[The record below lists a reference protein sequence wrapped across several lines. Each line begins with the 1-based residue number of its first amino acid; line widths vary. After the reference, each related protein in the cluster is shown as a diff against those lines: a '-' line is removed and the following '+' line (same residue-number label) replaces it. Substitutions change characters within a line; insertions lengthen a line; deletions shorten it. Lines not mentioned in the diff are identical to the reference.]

1 MTLIDS
7 RVYTPRSVNALKD
20 ILLRVLTTRVAW
32 PILITIGLL
41 CTASIL
47 ALDLSSPARAEK
59 QRIWLLAG
67 GVVILVALLPHFHI
81 LGRIAYALYGVA
93 IALLIGVFFAPEVA
107 GTHRWYILPGEVQF
121 QPSEVAKIAFVLSL
135 AWYLRWRKNVRTL
148 SGLAVPFA
156 LALVPFVLILKEPDL
171 GTAMLFPLVLYAML
185 IAAGAR
191 LRHLVAIALFAAFVI
206 PGSYPFL
213 RPYQQQRVVS
223 FVKQVAGM
231 DDASHRAGSGYQQYQ
246 SLAAIGAGGTTGQGA
261 EAAQHFR
268 QGILPEAY
276 TDFIFSVIG
285 AQWGLGGCLLILLM
299 YLAFYM
305 ATVEIAGSTRD
316 TFGRLLVVGLSSM
329 ILFQATINM
338 YMTVGLGPVTGI
350 SLPFVSYGGSSLMA
364 SMLAAGLL
372 LNVSV
377 RRNFQSAAK

>member
-7 RVYTPRSVNALKD
+7 RVYTPTSVAGLKD

-32 PILITIGLL
+32 PILMTIGLL

-47 ALDLSSPARAEK
+47 ALQLSSPTRADK
-59 QRIWLLAG
+59 QQIWLLVG
-67 GVVILVALLPHFHI
+67 LGVILVSLLPHFHI
-81 LGRIAYALYGVA
+81 LGRIAYALYGAA
-93 IALLIGVFFAPEVA
+93 IVLLVGVFFAPEVA
-107 GTHRWYILPGEVQF
+107 GTHRWFVLPGDIQV
-121 QPSEVAKIAFVLSL
+121 QPSELAKIAFVLSL
-135 AWYLRWRKNVRTL
+135 AWYLRWRKNIRTL
-148 SGLAVPFA
+148 NGLVVPFA
-156 LALVPFVLILKEPDL
+156 LALVPFALILKEPDL

-223 FVKQVAGM
+223 FAKQILGQEDESHKAG
-231 DDASHRAGSGYQQYQ
+231 AGYQQFQ
-246 SLAAIGAGGTTGQGA
+246 SKAAIGSGGLTGKGA

-276 TDFIFSVIG
+276 TDFIFAVIG
-285 AQWGLGGCLLILLM
+285 AQWGILGCTIIIVM
-299 YLAFYM
+299 YLAFFM
-305 ATVEIAGSTRD
+305 ASVEIASSTRD
-316 TFGRLLVVGLSSM
+316 SFGRLLVVGLSSM

-350 SLPFVSYGGSSLMA
+350 SLPFVSYGGSSLLA